1 MDAIETSPTG
11 SPDIRQFRQAEFR
24 RLIRKPL
31 VIGPA
36 LLGAIFGGYVGSVIG
51 PLFAVV
57 GLLLFP
63 VVIALIVV
71 LVSRAKATRTFLIAY
86 ATARGL
92 APVPSE
98 EVRQAVPLLRKGY
111 RRDLPEVFSGRL
123 EPGVE
128 GQLALYT
135 FFTPGSGQDSSETP
149 HDFTVVIT
157 EIPETAESLPELLVW
172 RKSGLRILEKV
183 EDVFRRNH
191 QRVQIE
197 NPTMVERYE
206 VFVGKEQDPLEAFE
220 LLSSDLIGLLT
231 GTVPK
236 GFAFELVDGQLCC
249 YVARHLTDAGEIDRL
264 VAVSA
269 GVAGQLRRQASS

>member
-11 SPDIRQFRQAEFR
+11 SPDIRQLRREGFR
-24 RLIRKPL
+24 RMIRRPV
-31 VIGPA
+31 VIIPA
-36 LLGAIFGGYVGSVIG
+36 LLGAILGGYIGSVAG
-51 PLFAVV
+51 PLFAVI

-63 VVIALIVV
+63 VVIALIVL
-71 LVSRAKATRTFLIAY
+71 LVSRARATRTFFIAY

-92 APVPSE
+92 APVSAE
-98 EVRQAVPLLRKGY
+98 EVRQAAPLLRKGY

-123 EPGVE
+123 EPGAE

-149 HDFTVVIT
+149 HDFTVAIT

-183 EDVFRRNH
+183 EDVFRRSH

-206 VFVGKEQDPLEAFE
+206 VFVGKDQDPLEAFE
-220 LLSSDLIGLLT
+220 LFSSDLVGLLT

-236 GFAFELVDGQLCC
+236 GFAFELVDGQFCG
-249 YVARHLTDAGEIDRL
+249 YVAKHLTDAGELDRL
-264 VAVSA
+264 VAISA
-269 GVAGQLRRQASS
+269 GVAEQLRRQASS